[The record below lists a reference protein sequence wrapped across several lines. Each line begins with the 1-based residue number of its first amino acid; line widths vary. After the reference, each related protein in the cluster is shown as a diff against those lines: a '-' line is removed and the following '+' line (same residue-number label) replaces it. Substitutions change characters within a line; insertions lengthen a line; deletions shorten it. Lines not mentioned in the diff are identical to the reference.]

1 MEGAGMFFAVSPLRA
16 WHPWTCWSNKNQ
28 ANSIFWQSACDAEV
42 SAHISKRWGPTKCI
56 RVLMNPTSQRGSR
69 AQSFHCCPA
78 EGSSHHIHWRGAVP
92 QQHGGWGCHG
102 TTWGGESSTFTQ
114 SELQGTLPALG
125 FPLRDYLS
133 NILHPGSP
141 ETKLW
146 AKTSGKVNCW
156 MRLKGKGGICLIP
169 ECYGLNCVLNTL
181 MLKCWALVP
190 QNASLFGD
198 RVFSKL

>member
-28 ANSIFWQSACDAEV
+28 ENFIFWQSACDAEV
-42 SAHISKRWGPTKCI
+42 GAHISKSWDPTRFSEFLWI
-56 RVLMNPTSQRGSR
+56 LPHRERVEPNPL
-69 AQSFHCCPA
+69 
-78 EGSSHHIHWRGAVP
+78 IAVP
-92 QQHGGWGCHG
+92 QKVAPITSVGEEQRLSCMAGEVAVVPPGEE
-102 TTWGGESSTFTQ
+102 TTALS
-114 SELQGTLPALG
+114 LRVNYAGTLPALG
-125 FPLRDYLS
+125 FPLRGYLS

-146 AKTSGKVNCW
+146 AKTSIKRNHW
-156 MRLKGKGGICLIP
+156 MRLKAKGGICLIP
-169 ECYGLNCVLNTL
+169 ECYGLSCIPNTL

-198 RVFSKL
+198 RVFSKS

>member
-1 MEGAGMFFAVSPLRA
+1 MEGAGMFSAVSPLRA

-42 SAHISKRWGPTKCI
+42 SAHIRKRWDPTKLI
-56 RVLMNPTSQRGSR
+56 EFLWTLPHREGVEPNP
-69 AQSFHCCPA
+69 FV
-78 EGSSHHIHWRGAVP
+78 AVP
-92 QQHGGWGCHG
+92 QKVAPI
-102 TTWGGESSTFTQ
+102 TSVGEEQCLSGMAGEIAVVPPGEERAALS
-114 SELQGTLPALG
+114 LRVNYGGTLPALG

-141 ETKLW
+141 EAKLW
-146 AKTSGKVNCW
+146 AKTSRKENCW
-156 MRLKGKGGICLIP
+156 MRLKGKGGVCLIP
-169 ECYGLNCVLNTL
+169 ACYRLSCILNTL